1 MVVIGFYIKSMAS
14 PCLHYKVCLHDVQ
27 KSFLVSNAPLPIFI
41 LCLAQRIT
49 WGYFQRRWKYLT
61 LGRFVLDFE
70 YEHFTPTQ
78 R

>member
-49 WGYFQRRWKYLT
+49 WGYFQRR
-61 LGRFVLDFE
+61 
-70 YEHFTPTQ
+70 
-78 R
+78 